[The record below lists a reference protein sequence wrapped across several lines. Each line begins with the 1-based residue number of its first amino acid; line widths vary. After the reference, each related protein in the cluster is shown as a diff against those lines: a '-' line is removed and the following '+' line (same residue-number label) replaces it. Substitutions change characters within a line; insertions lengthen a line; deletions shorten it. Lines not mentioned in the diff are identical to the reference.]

1 MAGIFRLTINF
12 AAVSNPEN
20 SYDSPRII
28 NFIHGAVTADANS
41 PVVVWNRLIVAAG
54 WAWIVCKRSDAR
66 NDTVEKRSWQGF

>member
-28 NFIHGAVTADANS
+28 NLIHGAIIADTNS
-41 PVVVWNRLIVAAG
+41 PVVLG
-54 WAWIVCKRSDAR
+54 TS
-66 NDTVEKRSWQGF
+66 